1 MKTCTGFVTR
11 VASMRCECKPNL
23 WMRGKPVLRKT
34 GDCLPCEARKVLATH
49 KKNAKQKRIARTKQ
63 FELPHV

>member
-1 MKTCTGFVTR
+1 MNSCIGFVKR

-34 GDCLPCEARKVLATH
+34 SDCLTCEARKVLAAH
-49 KKNAKQKRIARTKQ
+49 NKNLKTKRVARTRQ